1 MCSAHWTVRASSMTG
16 RKASV
21 GCSDI
26 LFVPRNL
33 ASYHPGELVRNVIQ
47 SRHLIGSLGYLLS
60 PVIRYQVSCADIVP
74 APFVVTLATLQEK
87 PLEDFP
93 YFSFVN
99 CCVLQI

>member
-1 MCSAHWTVRASSMTG
+1 MTG

-21 GCSDI
+21 GCIDI
-26 LFVPRNL
+26 LVVPRNL

-60 PVIRYQVSCADIVP
+60 PVIRCQVTFANTVA
-74 APFVVTLATLQEK
+74 APFVVALAALQEK

-93 YFSFVN
+93 YFNFAN